1 MPGFRRG
8 AVASAIERAS
18 DDQISLREV
27 QTLNIVLENRRQF
40 QKAET
45 GWSCINSPKPRVF
58 GRHRRLFDDH
68 AVDARIAHL
77 LKGECRVGASA
88 EVATSAQD
96 ERGDDAG
103 EIVAAASDALKISS
117 AGTWKRK
124 DARGLVEHGAIIH
137 L

>member
-1 MPGFRRG
+1 
-8 AVASAIERAS
+8 
-18 DDQISLREV
+18 
-27 QTLNIVLENRRQF
+27 
-40 QKAET
+40 
-45 GWSCINSPKPRVF
+45 VF

-88 EVATSAQD
+88 EVATSAQH

-103 EIVAAASDALKISS
+103 DSGERCARDLIRRRLL
-117 AGTWKRK
+117 KRK
-124 DARGLVEHGAIIH
+124 DARELVEHGAIIH